1 MLPTPGTAKAEQPIK
16 TYSPINIITIFLK
29 AVNTLYRKDLHKM
42 TDNITTYKIPRM
54 RTVSEAAKELK
65 EMDENTAVTE
75 YHIRQL
81 ALSGVLPRVQAGR
94 KMLINFDLLLEY
106 LQNPTADKFRVHT
119 TAANVNGIRAIY

>member
-1 MLPTPGTAKAEQPIK
+1 
-16 TYSPINIITIFLK
+16 
-29 AVNTLYRKDLHKM
+29 M